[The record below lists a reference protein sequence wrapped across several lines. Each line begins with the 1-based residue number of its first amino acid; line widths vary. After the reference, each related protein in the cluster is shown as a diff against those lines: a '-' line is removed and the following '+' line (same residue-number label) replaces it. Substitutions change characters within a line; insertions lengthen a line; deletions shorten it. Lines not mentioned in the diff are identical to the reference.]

1 MDEANKSRDF
11 QVLVVGA
18 GSVGCIIAQ
27 RCKML
32 GIKCTLFERENY
44 LNERNRDWN
53 FGIYHAKP
61 QLDECVGEDISKRIT
76 SNLVDPI
83 RGLDDKSVFP
93 MIHGQ
98 TGEMLKEIPTP
109 NAMRLSRSKFRVLI
123 ADGLHIQ
130 YSKRLRNVECPHDS
144 ETVTV
149 LFEDNTSATGNLLV
163 GADGANS
170 RVREFLLGKEKA
182 ALQPLALF
190 GCGAVETLSADI
202 SRRIREINNLY
213 IAAYH
218 PEGANGFMARKHL
231 PSLTLCRTANNR
243 HGVVHNV
250 PDPDKPETWQWMFSL
265 TWPDKDSPTP
275 TGADEIREKWLLH
288 AKKLAEPFRSAYL
301 EIAPSATIWCD
312 RLAEWR
318 TEPWDNRNGRVTLAG
333 DAAHPM
339 TYRKSFQQAM
349 FSYEG

>member
-1 MDEANKSRDF
+1 MQERSLIQTQR
-11 QVLVVGA
+11 V

-44 LNERNRDWN
+44 INERNRDWN

>member
-1 MDEANKSRDF
+1 
-11 QVLVVGA
+11 
-18 GSVGCIIAQ
+18 
-27 RCKML
+27 L

-44 LNERNRDWN
+44 LNERTRDWN

-76 SNLVDPI
+76 ANLVDPI

-109 NAMRLSRSKFRVLI
+109 NAMRLSRSKFRALI
-123 ADGLHIQ
+123 AD
-130 YSKRLRNVECPHDS
+130 
-144 ETVTV
+144 V
-149 LFEDNTSATGNLLV
+149 LFEDDTSATGNLLV

-170 RVREFLLGKEKA
+170 RVREFLLGKAKA

-202 SRRIREINNLY
+202 SRKIREINNLY

-218 PEGANGFMARKHL
+218 PEGANAFMARKHL
-231 PSLTLCRTANNR
+231 PLLTLCCTANSQ

-275 TGADEIREKWLLH
+275 TGPKEIREKWLFH
-288 AKKLAEPFRSAYL
+288 AKKLAEPLRSAYL
-301 EIAPSATIWCD
+301 EIAPTATIWCD

-318 TEPWDNRNGRVTLAG
+318 TESWDNRNGRVTLAG

-349 FSYEG
+349 FSCKG